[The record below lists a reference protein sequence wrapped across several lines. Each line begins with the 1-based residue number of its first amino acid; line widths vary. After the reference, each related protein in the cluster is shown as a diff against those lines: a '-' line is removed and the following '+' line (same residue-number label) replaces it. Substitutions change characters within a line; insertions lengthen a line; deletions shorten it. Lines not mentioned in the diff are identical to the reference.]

1 MHDPMIKFSKQELRT
16 EFCFSSMKRCINYPN
31 FPLFF
36 SLFFLLLSTYEKHV
50 CKVRIFQ
57 WQRHKGNTERQ
68 QPTCETSASHNH
80 LSHTLSTETRLSSL
94 LLRITLKGSTLQK
107 NNLQNFSIFQTKCIQ
122 ETLTA
127 TGQTQ
132 VFFLFT
138 SVVNKKKTFNK
149 IFKFYTVS
157 DTSRKEI
164 QLPVL
169 YKKLYEISRQGISQA
184 YHLIWYVTIWSF
196 YLKNIFNN
204 ILSSNVLQIL
214 VIKVFH
220 CYFLYSPEFP
230 TYLLLCRFLFIQ
242 TERT

>member
-1 MHDPMIKFSKQELRT
+1 MAETQRQHRETATYMWNKCLTQSFIPHSEHRNKVVLTSVK
-16 EFCFSSMKRCINYPN
+16 NN
-31 FPLFF
+31 FERFH
-36 SLFFLLLSTYEKHV
+36 TAEKSFA
-50 CKVRIFQ
+50 KLQ
-57 WQRHKGNTERQ
+57 
-68 QPTCETSASHNH
+68 H
-80 LSHTLSTETRLSSL
+80 LSNKMYPGNSYCNRSNP
-94 LLRITLKGSTLQK
+94 R
-107 NNLQNFSIFQTKCIQ
+107 
-122 ETLTA
+122 A
-127 TGQTQ
+127 T
-132 VFFLFT
+132 FT

-149 IFKFYTVS
+149 VFKFYTVS

-214 VIKVFH
+214 VIKVSH

-230 TYLLLCRFLFIQ
+230 TYLLLCRFLCIQ